1 MSLHPFSKCC
11 NKYFPYRSYELLVFC
26 VIVNILICGESLEKL
41 VYSIP
46 LITGVDF
53 VLLSATFVAKHT
65 SKTLLAK
72 TLKENVK

>member
-1 MSLHPFSKCC
+1 M
-11 NKYFPYRSYELLVFC
+11 FC

-53 VLLSATFVAKHT
+53 VLLSAAFVVKHI